1 MTEQVQ
7 QEAEALARRILTSY
21 FCDAEVEFLI
31 STFSPDIVWMGG
43 GADQRAEGAEA
54 VAAAFRAGKREL
66 VPGEMSNERYVS
78 RELAPG
84 CYLCQ
89 AESTI
94 HVKREGQA
102 FFHIHQR
109 CTFVFRREDG
119 ELKVAHI
126 HNSVDYSQLQQGELY
141 PVQAMEKA
149 YQNLQAALAQQDLKI
164 AQTTREVQRQARFLE
179 QLYNSLPCGVVQFEP
194 EGELRLVNINRT
206 GWQLYGYGSEAE
218 YRAQVHSPMQLV
230 ESGEKD
236 SVARRIRA
244 LRQGGGTLTYTR
256 PAHRRDGSPI
266 WINVV
271 MERLMNAD
279 GQDVVQAIYTDT
291 TELRDLQL
299 AQEREQL
306 IENRALRAAICTAY
320 PMIMTL
326 DLTGDSYNCFL
337 EEQECFLEQRTG
349 SFEELVQKTLAKV
362 YPAYREEFADKF
374 SREKLL
380 QRFAA
385 GEQEVYFEI
394 RQKGIDD
401 QYHWISVQ
409 IIHVDDPVSDHVL
422 AIELVKLLDAQR
434 AEKARQEQMLRDALA
449 AANAANSAKSDFLSR
464 MSHDIRTPLNG
475 IIGMSALGQLNV
487 NDTARVGDCFAK
499 IDTAG
504 HFLLGLISDILD
516 MSKIESGKLTPV
528 HETFEFEPFFSELL
542 SIIEPQARQQGLEF
556 EVRRT
561 GPLQPRYVGDAL
573 RLKQVLMN
581 LLSNA
586 LKFTPKGGK
595 VTLEAG
601 EQRRAE
607 DTAYLRFA
615 VDDTGVG
622 MSPEFKQK
630 LFLPFE
636 QERPDGARNNVGS
649 GLGLSIVYN
658 LVQLMGGA
666 LEVESEKGGGSH
678 FAFTLPLGIAA
689 DAAAAEA
696 APAQAAA
703 AQDLSGRRVLV
714 AEDNA
719 LNRELAQALLEA
731 HGLKVDV
738 AGDGRQAVEMVRAAG
753 EDRYLAVLMDIRM
766 PEMDGLEAARAIRA
780 LGGRTGQVPIVA
792 MTANAFREDRTLAYQ
807 AGMTGYLVKPLDIA
821 GVLSELRRYL

>member
-1 MTEQVQ
+1 M
-7 QEAEALARRILTSY
+7 
-21 FCDAEVEFLI
+21 
-31 STFSPDIVWMGG
+31 
-43 GADQRAEGAEA
+43 
-54 VAAAFRAGKREL
+54 
-66 VPGEMSNERYVS
+66 
-78 RELAPG
+78 
-84 CYLCQ
+84 
-89 AESTI
+89 
-94 HVKREGQA
+94 
-102 FFHIHQR
+102 
-109 CTFVFRREDG
+109 
-119 ELKVAHI
+119 
-126 HNSVDYSQLQQGELY
+126 
-141 PVQAMEKA
+141 
-149 YQNLQAALAQQDLKI
+149 
-164 AQTTREVQRQARFLE
+164 
-179 QLYNSLPCGVVQFEP
+179 
-194 EGELRLVNINRT
+194 
-206 GWQLYGYGSEAE
+206 
-218 YRAQVHSPMQLV
+218 
-230 ESGEKD
+230 
-236 SVARRIRA
+236 
-244 LRQGGGTLTYTR
+244 
-256 PAHRRDGSPI
+256 
-266 WINVV
+266 
-271 MERLMNAD
+271 
-279 GQDVVQAIYTDT
+279 
-291 TELRDLQL
+291 
-299 AQEREQL
+299 
-306 IENRALRAAICTAY
+306 
-320 PMIMTL
+320 
-326 DLTGDSYNCFL
+326 
-337 EEQECFLEQRTG
+337 
-349 SFEELVQKTLAKV
+349 
-362 YPAYREEFADKF
+362 
-374 SREKLL
+374 
-380 QRFAA
+380 
-385 GEQEVYFEI
+385 
-394 RQKGIDD
+394 
-401 QYHWISVQ
+401 
-409 IIHVDDPVSDHVL
+409 
-422 AIELVKLLDAQR
+422 
-434 AEKARQEQMLRDALA
+434 
-449 AANAANSAKSDFLSR
+449 
-464 MSHDIRTPLNG
+464 
-475 IIGMSALGQLNV
+475 
-487 NDTARVGDCFAK
+487 
-499 IDTAG
+499 
-504 HFLLGLISDILD
+504 
-516 MSKIESGKLTPV
+516 
-528 HETFEFEPFFSELL
+528 
-542 SIIEPQARQQGLEF
+542 
-556 EVRRT
+556 RRT

-766 PEMDGLEAARAIRA
+766 PEMDGLEAAKTIRA